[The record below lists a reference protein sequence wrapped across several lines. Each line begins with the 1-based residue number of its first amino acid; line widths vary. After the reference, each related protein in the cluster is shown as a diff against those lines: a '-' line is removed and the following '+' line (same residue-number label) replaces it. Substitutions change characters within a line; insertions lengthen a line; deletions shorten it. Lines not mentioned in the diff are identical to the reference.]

1 MSENNMPKQR
11 RGVTLRTPEDC
22 RSLVQRI
29 CSRAFQK
36 DSELEHAGR
45 ISQLLSNW
53 LKAYELELELGEL
66 RKLKEEVAALKEQIN
81 DSVWHGGR

>member
-1 MSENNMPKQR
+1 MYENNMPKQR

-22 RSLVQRI
+22 RRLVQRI
-29 CSRAFQK
+29 CSRAFQEN
-36 DSELEHAGR
+36 SELEHAGR

-53 LKAYELELELGEL
+53 LKAYELSMELEDL
-66 RKLKEEVAALKEQIN
+66 RKLKEEVAALKEQMN

>member
-1 MSENNMPKQR
+1 MPKQR

-22 RSLVQRI
+22 RRLVQRI
-29 CSRAFQK
+29 CSRAFQEG
-36 DSELEHAGR
+36 SELEHAGR

-53 LKAYELELELGEL
+53 LKAYELSMELGEL